1 MKYKNLYS
9 EKSEK
14 YIITMQNLSTVYRD
28 LKNTAMSLEI
38 YENIMKIL
46 HSETKNIVQPNILA
60 NIYLTAAGKYLAH

>member
-1 MKYKNLYS
+1 
-9 EKSEK
+9 
-14 YIITMQNLSTVYRD
+14 MQNLSTVYRD